1 MEDRIIIA
9 LSRQFGSGGHN
20 IGKRL
25 AKALDIPF
33 YDEELIV
40 EASRKSG
47 ITEGMVKAV
56 EEGPAGSLLYA
67 IAAGSP
73 FATGTTNVVLP
84 EMPMADKVFIAQSE
98 VIHQYAKN
106 GSCVIVGRCADHVL
120 KNDPDLLSV
129 FIGRDRDERV
139 QQVRKIYNLNEKK
152 AADLVKK
159 TDKRRASYIAYY
171 TDSRW
176 GAAENY
182 DICLDSGTLGEDGC
196 VAVLKAAVENAVK
209 RRKTRR

>member
-25 AKALDIPF
+25 AKVLDIDF

-40 EASRKSG
+40 AAAQKSG

-56 EEGPAGSLLYA
+56 EESPAGSLLYA

-73 FATGTTNVVLP
+73 FATGTTNVVMP

-98 VIHQYAKN
+98 VIHQYANK
-106 GSCVIVGRCADHVL
+106 GSCVIVGRCAEHVL
-120 KNDPDLLSV
+120 QKDSDLLSV
-129 FIGRDRDERV
+129 FIGRDREERV
-139 QQVRKIYNLNEKK
+139 QQVRKIYDLSERK
-152 AADLVKK
+152 ARELVKK
-159 TDKRRASYIAYY
+159 TDKRRTSYISYY
-171 TDSRW
+171 TDTRW

-196 VAVLKAAVENAVK
+196 VAVLVSAVENAIK